1 MKLPERSKFL
11 VTFASLV
18 LIGSIV
24 APSRSQNPIK
34 IIGSVVDPL
43 SAPIPDAHI
52 TLYSLDRILQTTSDS
67 SGHFHFDEVPPTRY
81 EFEVLVP
88 GFKRFAKPVDVIGGK
103 SMELSSVMEIASTG
117 SPMKIISVMEVA
129 PTGTCGPPDSVLYN
143 SRKTTETTGL
153 SGIAIE
159 QYGKRGISAATVQ
172 LFDPIGVQIAQQ
184 QTNENGEFQFKQ
196 IAPGRYHVVITH
208 SGFDEMKSRE
218 FWVARDNV
226 TRLTLRPVP
235 TGKIM
240 VCQ

>member
-11 VTFASLV
+11 IMFASLV
-18 LIGSIV
+18 LIGSIA
-24 APSRSQNPIK
+24 APARSQNPIK

-43 SAPIPDAHI
+43 SVPIPDARI
-52 TLYSLDRILQTTSDS
+52 TLYSLDRILQTRSDS

-88 GFKRFAKPVDVIGGK
+88 GFKRFTKPVDVTGGK
-103 SMELSSVMEIASTG
+103 PTELTSVMEIASTG
-117 SPMKIISVMEVA
+117 SPMKIIVMEIA
-129 PTGTCGPPDSVLYN
+129 PTGTCGPPDSVLYDA
-143 SRKTTETTGL
+143 RKTSEAAGL

-159 QYGKRGISAATVQ
+159 QYGKGRISAATVQ

-184 QTNENGEFQFKQ
+184 ETNEDGEFQFKQ

-208 SGFDEMKSRE
+208 SGYDNMKSRE
-218 FWVARDNV
+218 FWVARENT